1 MATRATYAALG
12 MRRTLKVRM
21 RASVAAQAGFILL
34 FGSHLGELL
43 NLGYVAAAFDMG
55 LARSVAAFARR
66 ALATMLQRELGMWV
80 RAELFGNL
88 GMAGRA
94 DIRTDKIG
102 LILSACFCSYSR
114 LLVATRRVN
123 KPGLRKPR

>member
-66 ALATMLQRELGMWV
+66 ALAAMRQGKLGV
-80 RAELFGNL
+80 RIRLKLL
-88 GMAGRA
+88 GYLCMAGRA

-114 LLVATRRVN
+114 LLVATRRLN
-123 KPGLRKPR
+123 ESSLRKTR